1 MQSKEAQIHTPAPG
15 CWGPYK
21 ACRGDSPC
29 CTISSF
35 TSPSSV
41 CKSSNKPSSM
51 QTNKEKR
58 DNAPGG
64 QLNPYNTLGEKN
76 CTMTV
81 RQTLEL
87 LYSM

>member
-1 MQSKEAQIHTPAPG
+1 
-15 CWGPYK
+15 
-21 ACRGDSPC
+21 
-29 CTISSF
+29 
-35 TSPSSV
+35 
-41 CKSSNKPSSM
+41 M